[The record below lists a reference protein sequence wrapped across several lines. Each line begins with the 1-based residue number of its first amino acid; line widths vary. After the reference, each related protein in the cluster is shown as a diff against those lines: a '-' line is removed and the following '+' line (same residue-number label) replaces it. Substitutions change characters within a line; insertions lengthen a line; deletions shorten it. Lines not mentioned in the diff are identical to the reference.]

1 MDKPTTLDNIIE
13 QLKLA
18 QEQGS
23 TINPQEEHF
32 IVLCGE
38 SFKVKEVS
46 PEVFL
51 TWLAT
56 HHPDLAEDMSLTQL
70 QKKSEPNCRRTILNL
85 AIAALVKYDR
95 QFYGDREFW
104 IH

>member
-1 MDKPTTLDNIIE
+1 MDKPVTLNQIVE

-18 QEQGS
+18 QKQGS
-23 TINPQEEHF
+23 LIDPQEEHF

-56 HHPDLAEDMSLTQL
+56 HHPDLAEDMGLPQL
-70 QKKSEPNCRRTILNL
+70 KEESEPNQRRIILAL
-85 AIAALVKYDR
+85 AITALVKYDK
-95 QFYGDREFW
+95 QFYGDKEFW
-104 IH
+104 VH